1 MYKLLQGSR
10 NFPYSL
16 SIQHCFTKRRGELL
30 QLHKRQWK
38 EGGHREGDYIRRQ
51 KALQINLHWSVGR
64 HSGVRGA
71 HREIRALQLFRLPTG
86 M

>member
-16 SIQHCFTKRRGELL
+16 STQHCFTKRRRELL

-51 KALQINLHWSVGR
+51 KALQINLHWSVGTAG
-64 HSGVRGA
+64 SEVRT
-71 HREIRALQLFRLPTG
+71 EIRALQLFMLPTG